1 MLPSRPRLL
10 SRRGLATALPPEM
23 DIVRATPSI
32 RLMICGRLPSRP
44 CRHDSTLD
52 DLERTSGRK
61 FARGFTPSTI
71 MSPDLVSVHLD
82 KAGRPRA
89 RTHLNWSVDWGRWL

>member
-1 MLPSRPRLL
+1 M
-10 SRRGLATALPPEM
+10 T
-23 DIVRATPSI
+23 IVRATPSI
-32 RLMICGRLPSRP
+32 SVMICGRLPSRP
-44 CRHDSTLD
+44 CRHDSVVD
-52 DLERTSGRK
+52 DLERMSDRE

-89 RTHLNWSVDWGRWL
+89 RTHLNWSVDRGRCL